1 MRSLRTLRLGF
12 DRKASLRRIRPQRSA
27 ARLARRPEEALPL
40 VHKAAVI
47 GRELLLDTCVYID
60 VLQGK
65 TPVEVYCLLENRIVN
80 HSCVALAEM
89 THLMGALDPA
99 DKRTASVLK
108 TLGRTIDD
116 IPEHRLSAP
125 SSRMFGEAGM
135 LAGMVT
141 RLSGQPHSIALLNDA
156 LLFLQAAA
164 TGCDLLTGNRRD
176 FDFFD
181 QIIPGTGVILY

>member
-1 MRSLRTLRLGF
+1 M
-12 DRKASLRRIRPQRSA
+12 
-27 ARLARRPEEALPL
+27 PL

-65 TPVEVYCLLENRIVN
+65 TPVEVDCLLENRIVN

-116 IPEHRLSAP
+116 IPKHRLNAP

-141 RLSGQPHSIALLNDA
+141 RLSRQPHSIALLNDA

>member
-1 MRSLRTLRLGF
+1 MRLGF
-12 DRKASLRRIRPQRSA
+12 DRKASLRRIRPQRLA
-27 ARLARRPEEALPL
+27 ARLTRRPEEELPL
-40 VHKAAVI
+40 VHKAAVV
-47 GRELLLDTCVYID
+47 GREFLLDTCVYID

-65 TPVEVYCLLENRIVN
+65 TPVEVDRLLENRIVN
-80 HSCVALAEM
+80 HSSVALGEM

-108 TLGRTIDD
+108 MLGRTIDD
-116 IPEHRLSAP
+116 IPEHRLSVP
-125 SSRMFGEAGM
+125 SSRVFGEAGM

-176 FDFFD
+176 FDFLN
-181 QIIPGTGVILY
+181 QLMPETGLILY

>member
-1 MRSLRTLRLGF
+1 MGF

-27 ARLARRPEEALPL
+27 AKLARRPEEELPL

-65 TPVEVYCLLENRIVN
+65 TPVEVDSLLENRIVN

-99 DKRTASVLK
+99 DKRPVLK

-176 FDFFD
+176 FDLLD

>member
-1 MRSLRTLRLGF
+1 LGF

-27 ARLARRPEEALPL
+27 ENLARRPEEELPL
-40 VHKAAVI
+40 VHKVPVV

-65 TPVEVYCLLENRIVN
+65 TSVEVDALLENRIVN
-80 HSCVALAEM
+80 HSSVALVEM

-99 DKRTASVLK
+99 DKRTGSVLK

-125 SSRMFGEAGM
+125 SSRVFGEAGM

-141 RLSGQPHSIALLNDA
+141 RFSGQPHSIALLNDA
-156 LLFLQAAA
+156 LLFLQATA

-176 FDFFD
+176 FDFLD
-181 QIIPGTGVILY
+181 QLIPGTGLILY

>member
-1 MRSLRTLRLGF
+1 MGF
-12 DRKASLRRIRPQRSA
+12 DRKASLRRIRPQRPG
-27 ARLARRPEEALPL
+27 ARLARRPEVELPL
-40 VHKAAVI
+40 ASKKPVI
-47 GRELLLDTCVYID
+47 GRELMLDTCVYID

-65 TPVEVYCLLENRIVN
+65 TPLEVDHLLENRIVN
-80 HSCVALAEM
+80 HSSVALGEM

-108 TLGRTIDD
+108 MLGRTIDD
-116 IPEHRLSAP
+116 IPGHRLNAP
-125 SSRMFGEAGM
+125 SARMFGEAGM
-135 LAGMVT
+135 LAGLVT

-176 FDFFD
+176 FDFLD
-181 QIIPGTGVILY
+181 QLMPGTGLILY

>member
-1 MRSLRTLRLGF
+1 MGF
-12 DRKASLRRIRPQRSA
+12 DRKASLRRIRPQRTA
-27 ARLARRPEEALPL
+27 ATLARRPEGKLPL
-40 VHKAAVI
+40 ASKTTVI

-65 TPVEVYCLLENRIVN
+65 TPIEVDRLLENRIVN
-80 HSCVALAEM
+80 HSSVALGEM

-108 TLGRTIDD
+108 MLGRTIDD
-116 IPEHRLSAP
+116 IPEHRLSVP
-125 SSRMFGEAGM
+125 SARVFGEAGM

-141 RLSGQPHSIALLNDA
+141 RLSGQPHSIALFNDA

-176 FDFFD
+176 FDFLD
-181 QIIPGTGVILY
+181 QLMPGTGLILY

>member
-1 MRSLRTLRLGF
+1 MAF
-12 DRKASLRRIRPQRSA
+12 DRKASLRRIRPQRLA
-27 ARLARRPEEALPL
+27 AKLTRRAEEELPL
-40 VHKAAVI
+40 SHKAAAV

-65 TPVEVYCLLENRIVN
+65 TPLEADRLLENRIVN

-116 IPEHRLSAP
+116 IPEHRLTAP
-125 SSRMFGEAGM
+125 SPRVFGEAGM

-141 RLSGQPHSIALLNDA
+141 RLTGQPHSIALLNDA
-156 LLFLQAAA
+156 ILFLQAAS
-164 TGCDLLTGNRRD
+164 TGCDLLTGNRRN
-176 FDFFD
+176 FDFMD
-181 QIIPGTGVILY
+181 QLMPGTGLILY

>member
-1 MRSLRTLRLGF
+1 M
-12 DRKASLRRIRPQRSA
+12 
-27 ARLARRPEEALPL
+27 ARRPEGKLPL
-40 VHKAAVI
+40 ASKTTVI

-65 TPVEVYCLLENRIVN
+65 TPIEVDRLLENRIVN
-80 HSCVALAEM
+80 HSSVALGEM

-108 TLGRTIDD
+108 MLGRTIDD
-116 IPEHRLSAP
+116 IPEHRLSVP
-125 SSRMFGEAGM
+125 SARVFGEAGM

-141 RLSGQPHSIALLNDA
+141 RLSGQPHSIALFNDA

-176 FDFFD
+176 FDFLD
-181 QIIPGTGVILY
+181 QLMPGTGLILY